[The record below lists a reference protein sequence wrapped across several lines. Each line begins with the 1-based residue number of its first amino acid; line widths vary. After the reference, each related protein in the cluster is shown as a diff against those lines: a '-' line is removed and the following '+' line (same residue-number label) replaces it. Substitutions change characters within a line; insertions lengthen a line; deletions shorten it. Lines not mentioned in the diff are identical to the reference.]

1 LSLAK
6 GTPRQVGVPFL
17 LGDFDH
23 PSLCPEEMNL
33 TCIRNKLIDM
43 QIIINNIQFN
53 KEFAMSDIAEEPGHA
68 GKSET
73 VKQMQVHELMGNDR
87 EVIIVHQGEE
97 YRLRLTSNNKLILTK

>member
-1 LSLAK
+1 
-6 GTPRQVGVPFL
+6 
-17 LGDFDH
+17 
-23 PSLCPEEMNL
+23 MNL

-43 QIIINNIQFN
+43 QIIINNIQFS